1 MSMYERGP
9 AERTL
14 VVDEWEDGF
23 GWIAH
28 PDEDSRRVSHA
39 VAGDDGVWVFDPI
52 DAPGLDHA
60 IASLGDVAGVAVLSN
75 YHVRDADVFAD
86 RYDVPVTV
94 PEWFHRVTDQLDAPI
109 ERTSDEI
116 GASGFSLRR
125 VDPLPSWRE
134 AVAWRE
140 SDRTLY
146 AADVVSTLTLYRVGD
161 ERIAPFMLCRLF
173 PPRRVFA
180 DVDPERIICG
190 HGAGVFED
198 AAAALEDGLANARWN
213 LPQALFENGPEQ
225 ARAIWGA
232 IRD

>member
-1 MSMYERGP
+1 MYERGP
-9 AERTL
+9 SERTL

-28 PDEDSRRVSHA
+28 PDEAARRVSHA

-52 DAPGLDHA
+52 DAPGLERP
-60 IASLGDVAGVAVLSN
+60 IASLGEVAGVAVLSN
-75 YHVRDADVFAD
+75 YHARDADVFAD

-94 PEWFHRVTDQLDAPI
+94 PEWFHDVTDTLDAPI
-109 ERTSDEI
+109 ERVSDEL
-116 GASGFSLRR
+116 GGSGFSLRR
-125 VDPLPSWRE
+125 VDPLPTWRE

-146 AADVVSTLTLYRVGD
+146 TADILSTLPLYRTGD
-161 ERIAPFMLCRLF
+161 EQLATHLLCRLF
-173 PPRRVFA
+173 PPRGVFA
-180 DVDPERIICG
+180 DLDPARIICG
-190 HGAGVFED
+190 HGTGVFED
-198 AAAALEDGLANARWN
+198 AAEALEDCLASARWN

-225 ARAIWGA
+225 VRAMLGA

>member
-1 MSMYERGP
+1 MYERGP
-9 AERTL
+9 SERTL

-28 PDEDSRRVSHA
+28 PDEDARRVSHA

-52 DAPGLDHA
+52 DAPGVDRA
-60 IASLGDVAGVAVLSN
+60 ISSLGDVAGVAVLSN
-75 YHVRDADVFAD
+75 YHARDAAVFAD

-94 PEWFHRVTDQLDAPI
+94 PAWFDGVADQLDAPVARASG
-109 ERTSDEI
+109 EL
-116 GASGFSLRR
+116 GGSGFSLRR

-146 AADVVSTLTLYRVGD
+146 TADVVSALPLYRVGD
-161 ERIAPFMLCRLF
+161 ERVAPYLLCRLF
-173 PPRRVFA
+173 PPRRIFA
-180 DVDPERIICG
+180 DIEPARIICG
-190 HGAGVFED
+190 HGTGVFED
-198 AAAALEDGLANARWN
+198 AAGALEDGLAGARWN

-225 ARAIWGA
+225 ARALWGA
-232 IRD
+232 VRD